1 MNERQLKSLIRTA
14 FQLQASADMAVANID
29 NLLARTMDAVR
40 NLVTSLPDE
49 GLLRNK
55 AWRDL
60 EPLVRLEL
68 QGYGDQLGRSLRQSL
83 EEAEPGME
91 AAAIR
96 QTPLPEGMR
105 KTLSAQPVIADSTKL
120 ILNTKINDKTL
131 KRLFELDAPGKAS
144 PVTKALFRNVD
155 KAVRKGIING
165 TPTEDIAASIAKR
178 TMRAGIEGVDLNA
191 PGVAKQIRGQAM
203 AMSRTAIQ
211 DFNQQVKETVYR
223 EFDDALEGMV
233 WEHSAALD
241 SRTCPTCMPLD
252 GAQWAQGNSSR
263 PAIPIHVGCRCQQ
276 VLIDPEDPYFKENS
290 KTAQVIRPAEKG
302 PYDGGYKTPIRING
316 KTFYRKAVE
325 VKSDTPP
332 PRYADVL
339 QKWAKDSST
348 SLNEALGP
356 ERARIFKRELD
367 RMNADPQQILLWML
381 RGQPGAQRFIPLD
394 ELVEKKPLKF

>member
-29 NLLARTMDAVR
+29 FLLARTMDAVR
-40 NLVTSLPDE
+40 NLVASLPDE

-68 QGYGDQLGRSLRQSL
+68 QGYGDQLGRSLRRAL

-131 KRLFELDAPGKAS
+131 KRLFELDAPGQAS

-191 PGVAKQIRGQAM
+191 PGAAKQIRRQAM

-252 GAQWAQGNSSR
+252 GAQWVQGDIDR
-263 PAIPIHVGCRCQQ
+263 PPVPIHVGCRCQQ
-276 VLIDPEDPYFKENS
+276 VLIDPEDPYFEENS

-302 PYDGGYKTPIRING
+302 PYKGGYRTPIRING
-316 KTFYRKAVE
+316 KTFYRKTIE
-325 VKSDTPP
+325 VSSDTPP
-332 PRYADVL
+332 PRYSDLL
-339 QKWAKDSST
+339 QRWAKDSST
-348 SLNEALGP
+348 SLDEALGP

-367 RMNADPQQILLWML
+367 RMNADPQTILLWML
-381 RGQPGAQRFIPLD
+381 RGEPGAQRFIPLD
-394 ELVEKKPLKF
+394 ELVDKDPLKF

>member
-29 NLLARTMDAVR
+29 YLLAQTMDAVR
-40 NLVTSLPDE
+40 NLVASLPDE

-68 QGYGDQLGRSLRQSL
+68 QGYGDQLGQSLRRSL

-131 KRLFELDAPGKAS
+131 KRLFELDAPGTAS
-144 PVTKALFRNVD
+144 PVTKALFKNVD

-165 TPTEDIAASIAKR
+165 TPTEDIAASIVKR
-178 TMRAGIEGVDLNA
+178 TKSLGRLGVNLNDKT
-191 PGVAKQIRGQAM
+191 VARQIRGQAM

-211 DFNQQVKETVYR
+211 DFNQQVKEAVYQ

-233 WEHSAALD
+233 WEHSCALD
-241 SRTCPTCMPLD
+241 SRTCPTCMPID
-252 GAQWAQGNSSR
+252 GAQWAQGDSSR
-263 PAIPIHVGCRCQQ
+263 PSVPIHVGCRCQQ
-276 VLIDPEDPYFKENS
+276 VLIDPEDPYFEENS

-302 PYDGGYKTPIRING
+302 PYEGGYRTPIRING
-316 KTFYRKAVE
+316 KTFYRKNVE

-339 QKWAKDSST
+339 QRWAKSSST
-348 SLNEALGP
+348 SLDEALGP